1 MGDIRAALPAAEPQG
16 DDGERNRPA
25 LNMATRWS
33 IPNPLA
39 PEAATDA
46 TTLFARL
53 ETLALLLALF
63 LFATGGAFLVAGME
77 EHAKG
82 SATVVSASGPTGLLH
97 SLELAVALGISLFL
111 VISRWRSALGLSL
124 RMWPFTASAVLAVL
138 SSLWSIDP
146 LLSLRSGLYLLL
158 NTLLVYYL
166 VQRYTLQGLL
176 RLMMGLGVV
185 VAVLSIA
192 TAIVLPSYALGI
204 AGSHWALQGAFVAK
218 NVMGNVAV
226 LLLTPVLFLRNIRFS
241 VRAAYIFV
249 FLGLIALSFSIQAW
263 AATLF
268 CFGFAGAGI
277 LLRRLRNR
285 DAVWLAYVTLLP
297 AAMALLI
304 LVTYRIEILGFL
316 GKDPTLSGRTVIWD
330 AVLRSIA
337 KRPVF
342 GWGYNAFWQGFKGES
357 ADVFLIVH
365 FPIAQSQNGPLEVLL
380 ALGGVGLGIVLTTF
394 VQGFRNLLHC
404 FRLGAADEAAWYLLI
419 ILLTIYYSIGEA
431 YFQQPNSLG
440 SMMYI
445 LACTGLFAEAQ
456 RAHAG
461 LQVLNRGTGLAR
473 SMPLSAPAYCD
484 REHQQTPA

>member
-1 MGDIRAALPAAEPQG
+1 
-16 DDGERNRPA
+16 
-25 LNMATRWS
+25 
-33 IPNPLA
+33 
-39 PEAATDA
+39 
-46 TTLFARL
+46 
-53 ETLALLLALF
+53 
-63 LFATGGAFLVAGME
+63 
-77 EHAKG
+77 
-82 SATVVSASGPTGLLH
+82 
-97 SLELAVALGISLFL
+97 
-111 VISRWRSALGLSL
+111 
-124 RMWPFTASAVLAVL
+124 
-138 SSLWSIDP
+138 
-146 LLSLRSGLYLLL
+146 
-158 NTLLVYYL
+158 
-166 VQRYTLQGLL
+166 
-176 RLMMGLGVV
+176 
-185 VAVLSIA
+185 
-192 TAIVLPSYALGI
+192 
-204 AGSHWALQGAFVAK
+204 
-218 NVMGNVAV
+218 
-226 LLLTPVLFLRNIRFS
+226 
-241 VRAAYIFV
+241 
-249 FLGLIALSFSIQAW
+249 
-263 AATLF
+263 
-268 CFGFAGAGI
+268 
-277 LLRRLRNR
+277 
-285 DAVWLAYVTLLP
+285 VWLAYVTLLP

>member
-1 MGDIRAALPAAEPQG
+1 
-16 DDGERNRPA
+16 
-25 LNMATRWS
+25 MATRWS

-304 LVTYRIEILGFL
+304 LVTYRIVILGFL

-330 AVLRSIA
+330 ALLRSIA